1 MGENWA
7 NTTSANELAN
17 ASNTSPL
24 VGSVSGNSY
33 FVNDN
38 FSFVSTS
45 YIEDQ
50 FDDQLVWLSPY
61 ILFNRMVSAGKLP

>member
-7 NTTSANELAN
+7 NTTSTNERENAN
-17 ASNTSPL
+17 NTAPL
-24 VGSVSGNSY
+24 TGTVSGRQYYLNND
-33 FVNDN
+33 FV
-38 FSFVSTS
+38 FVSANYS
-45 YIEDQ
+45 EEN